1 MSAISTTFTRIPY
14 PNRPIA
20 SLVLGVLL
28 YLPCLIPFLP
38 AWLHY
43 LFISSAFGMVIDD
56 IISWPVV
63 QFANI
68 PYVYATKKKWLKNTL
83 QIISIVV
90 GAYLG
95 YSFIVGG
102 FTPYVGFITFLLNI
116 VRQDYILGVIPFALS
131 TVASIILVDFY
142 DKNYN
147 KSQWGNLQCIFGGM
161 IGGQIMSSFLLPYLM
176 APLSLHADMLFC
188 GTMVGMFSM
197 ALATKLV
204 SKMIFYVLLGHSNSD
219 GQCFMNE
226 DHWLSRKI
234 GLRQWLYQRQV
245 NRVRPYFKK
254 DIDIEQLFTDAFQM
268 RTTMKATKLRKNR
281 FNMLFRFFLFLGYDE
296 DFKDLRN
303 APLKSLANIR
313 STEDAQAY
321 LQFIERFPKYEEKDR
336 HIFFMLSMG
345 IERQKIEFRSYMK
358 AKFDSAHTGSQKFL
372 NDNLQT
378 QLDNQHKL
386 HSGIR

>member
-1 MSAISTTFTRIPY
+1 MSAITTTFTRIPF

-20 SLVLGVLL
+20 SLVLAAMF

-38 AWLHY
+38 AWLHDF
-43 LFISSAFGMVIDD
+43 FISNAFRIVIDD

-68 PYVYATKKKWLKNTL
+68 PYVYATKQKWLKNTV

-90 GAYLG
+90 GAYFG

-116 VRQDYILGVIPFALS
+116 VREDYILGVIPFALS

-142 DKNYN
+142 DKNFN
-147 KSQWGNLQCIFGGM
+147 ESQWGNFKCIIFGLM
-161 IGGQIMSSFLLPYLM
+161 GGQIMSTFLLPYLM
-176 APLSLHADMLFC
+176 APLSLHTDMLFC

-204 SKMIFYVLLGHSNSD
+204 SKMIFYILLGHSNSD

-234 GLRQWLYQRQV
+234 RLRQWLYQRQV
-245 NRVRPYFKK
+245 NRVRPYFKE
-254 DIDIEQLFTDAFQM
+254 DRDIEQLFKDAFQM
-268 RTTMKATKLRKNR
+268 RTTMKATKLRKKR
-281 FNMLFRFFLFLGYDE
+281 FNMLFRVFHFLGYDE

-313 STEDAQAY
+313 NGEDAQAY
-321 LQFIERFPKYEEKDR
+321 LQFIQRFPEYEKKDYC
-336 HIFFMLSMG
+336 IFKSLSFG
-345 IERQKIEFRSYMK
+345 IEREAIDFSSYTK
-358 AKFDSAHTGSQKFL
+358 VKFDTAHTDSQKFL
-372 NDNLQT
+372 NDDLQT
-378 QLDNQHKL
+378 QLDNQYK
-386 HSGIR
+386 RC